1 MSQPVSTK
9 NQKRRLCR
17 LKKSRREAEEA
28 LCEAE
33 EALSGAETILNALRK
48 TGDTS
53 VIEYAWQTYVNCKHD
68 VMCAEFAVD
77 GARDKLAEILS
88 YGQ

>member
-28 LCEAE
+28 RCEAE
-33 EALSGAETILNALRK
+33 EARCEALCEAKEALFGAKTILNALGK
-48 TGDTS
+48 TGDTR

-68 VMCAEFAVD
+68 VMWAELAGD
-77 GARDKLAEILS
+77 G
-88 YGQ
+88 Q